1 MKKIFC
7 TVLSAVLMLG
17 CCIPAAAVDDFDPP
31 LWSEYGY
38 ESMEDML
45 ADWGITEEDYAD
57 LVESERY
64 WREMESW
71 TDEQWDEYYEQMLDL
86 EKQSLGLVYDLN
98 VMINETPFVFD
109 GAEPEMVDDR
119 LMLPASSI
127 EPNLGVSA
135 SGIDGAYEKDGE
147 TYIPARELAESL
159 GYEVL
164 WSDYYRTAVFIDREA
179 IVSEINSGFTVVN
192 SVLGMGTVDL
202 TENYKGTADM
212 NVKITTFDSINGD
225 TSYDYGIETVVYENG
240 NAMEM
245 TIELDLTDIIAVLK
259 ELGESLE
266 PVMTP
271 FDTGVIG
278 SADGPTSIIV
288 SDDMSTPAD
297 EFDLLVEAL
306 ETMDGEPIEMIVNL
320 DTNMLYLSAG
330 IFDWAAAESGLE
342 LPEGAWYSLD
352 MSDAVTELYGVDTLA
367 QFIELYSGNVTM
379 GDIIYMSYV
388 GSGLSDPVYVC
399 SDMLTDSSY
408 AFIADENFT
417 ERGGDWYYEKDL
429 SNIAGM
435 LSAEGSADFKVDMNG
450 GKAQRVS
457 GSLDCYVD
465 YALSAMLIKFD
476 CDMSADEADI
486 TGSMHIKNVALIE
499 FELSSTASETNVAPD
514 DAPPEGSTV
523 IPLDGESL

>member
-147 TYIPARELAESL
+147 TYIPARELGESL

-245 TIELDLTDIIAVLK
+245 TIELDLTDIIAVVK

-297 EFDLLVEAL
+297 
-306 ETMDGEPIEMIVNL
+306 
-320 DTNMLYLSAG
+320 
-330 IFDWAAAESGLE
+330 
-342 LPEGAWYSLD
+342 
-352 MSDAVTELYGVDTLA
+352 
-367 QFIELYSGNVTM
+367 
-379 GDIIYMSYV
+379 
-388 GSGLSDPVYVC
+388 
-399 SDMLTDSSY
+399 
-408 AFIADENFT
+408 
-417 ERGGDWYYEKDL
+417 
-429 SNIAGM
+429 
-435 LSAEGSADFKVDMNG
+435 
-450 GKAQRVS
+450 
-457 GSLDCYVD
+457 
-465 YALSAMLIKFD
+465 
-476 CDMSADEADI
+476 
-486 TGSMHIKNVALIE
+486 
-499 FELSSTASETNVAPD
+499 
-514 DAPPEGSTV
+514 
-523 IPLDGESL
+523 

>member
-1 MKKIFC
+1 
-7 TVLSAVLMLG
+7 
-17 CCIPAAAVDDFDPP
+17 
-31 LWSEYGY
+31 
-38 ESMEDML
+38 
-45 ADWGITEEDYAD
+45 
-57 LVESERY
+57 
-64 WREMESW
+64 
-71 TDEQWDEYYEQMLDL
+71 
-86 EKQSLGLVYDLN
+86 
-98 VMINETPFVFD
+98 
-109 GAEPEMVDDR
+109 
-119 LMLPASSI
+119 
-127 EPNLGVSA
+127 
-135 SGIDGAYEKDGE
+135 
-147 TYIPARELAESL
+147 
-159 GYEVL
+159 
-164 WSDYYRTAVFIDREA
+164 
-179 IVSEINSGFTVVN
+179 
-192 SVLGMGTVDL
+192 
-202 TENYKGTADM
+202 
-212 NVKITTFDSINGD
+212 
-225 TSYDYGIETVVYENG
+225 
-240 NAMEM
+240 MEM

-297 EFDLLVEAL
+297 EFDLIVEAL

-320 DTNMLYLSAG
+320 DTNILYLSAG

-435 LSAEGSADFKVDMNG
+435 FSAEG
-450 GKAQRVS
+450 
-457 GSLDCYVD
+457 
-465 YALSAMLIKFD
+465 
-476 CDMSADEADI
+476 
-486 TGSMHIKNVALIE
+486 
-499 FELSSTASETNVAPD
+499 
-514 DAPPEGSTV
+514 
-523 IPLDGESL
+523 